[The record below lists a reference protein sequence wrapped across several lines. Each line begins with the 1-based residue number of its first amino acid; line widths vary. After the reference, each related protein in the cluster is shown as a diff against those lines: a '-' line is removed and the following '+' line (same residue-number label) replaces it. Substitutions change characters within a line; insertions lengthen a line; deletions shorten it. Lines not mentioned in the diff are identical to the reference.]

1 MKVAIIGAGNMGS
14 AIARG
19 LAQGYLVQGHEIVV
33 SNPSNGKLEQLKAD
47 FPDIITTNDNIEAA
61 TNADIVIVAVKPWLI
76 EEVLEPLRLKRT
88 QILVSLAA
96 GVCFDDLAHYCGEP
110 EMAIFRVVPNT
121 AIAER
126 ASMTLISARNAS
138 DKQKNLVTDMFD
150 EMGLT
155 MIIQE
160 SKIAAATA
168 LTSCG
173 IAYVLKY
180 VQAAMQAGVEMG
192 IAPKDAMKMVAQSLE
207 GAAELL
213 LKKETHPSVEIDKVT
228 TPGGITIKGINELE
242 HAGFTSAVINAMK
255 ASR

>member
-19 LAQGYLVQGHEIVV
+19 LAQGYLIQGHEIVV
-33 SNPSNGKLEQLKAD
+33 SNPSNGKLEKLKAD
-47 FPDIITTNDNIEAA
+47 FPNIKTTNDNIDAA
-61 TNADIVIVAVKPWLI
+61 ANADIVIVAVKPWLI
-76 EEVLEPLRLKRT
+76 EEILNPLRLKRT

-96 GVCFDDLAHYCGEP
+96 GICFDDLAHFCGEP
-110 EMAIFRVVPNT
+110 EMPIFRVIPNT

-138 DKQKNLVTDMFD
+138 DKQKKLLTDIFN

-155 MIIQE
+155 MIIPE

-180 VQAAMQAGVEMG
+180 VQAAMQSG
-192 IAPKDAMKMVAQSLE
+192 I
-207 GAAELL
+207 
-213 LKKETHPSVEIDKVT
+213 
-228 TPGGITIKGINELE
+228 
-242 HAGFTSAVINAMK
+242 
-255 ASR
+255 